1 MLQLSRIQRNHLLKW
16 LVIILTM
23 EVILFFF
30 PLLAWK
36 ALLALGVAFLIGFL
50 LRILDSYPGKY
61 EPPILDLLSGALAL
75 ICGVGC
81 FVAGKTDVAVR
92 LFILLAPPFALVPH
106 FVYII
111 RRLER
116 AAKESERDQC
126 MFSRK
131 GGM

>member
-1 MLQLSRIQRNHLLKW
+1 MLQLSRIQKNFLLKW
-16 LVIILTM
+16 LVIILIV
-23 EVILFFF
+23 ELFLFFF

-36 ALLALGVAFLIGFL
+36 AFLALGVAFLIGFL
-50 LRILDSYPGKY
+50 LRVLDSYPGKY

-81 FVAGKTDVAVR
+81 FVAGKTDVIVR

-111 RRLER
+111 CRLGR
-116 AAKESERDQC
+116 AAEESARNQ
-126 MFSRK
+126 
-131 GGM
+131 